1 MNDNLSYSFDFELT
15 DDNRKAIEAL
25 LKSESVRKYVIKL
38 ENGEYL
44 DLVEFKEYDRLNKV
58 LKYIEKHF
66 QEREEYENAELV
78 RQLKEVNVE
87 WLENALG
94 GKE

>member
-25 LKSESVRKYVIKL
+25 LKSEGVRKYVIKL